1 MIRKIPR
8 NSSITIF
15 FESLLFVQAE
25 NLSIKNNDRKK
36 IIINIIVKYSKEII
50 LNFNKGY
57 KIIIEIKDPNVPG
70 QTLKYP
76 EKNNET
82 KILVNI
88 FI

>member
-1 MIRKIPR
+1 M
-8 NSSITIF
+8 
-15 FESLLFVQAE
+15 LV
-25 NLSIKNNDRKK
+25 
-36 IIINIIVKYSKEII
+36 NIIVKYIKENI
-50 LNFNKGY
+50 LNFNIGY